1 MPNISLEALV
11 GAQIRALRT
20 ALGMTL
26 SDLAAAAGLS
36 PGMLSKVETG
46 QTSPSLATLTS
57 LANALQ
63 VPVTSFFRGY
73 EEQRDVTYI
82 LSLIHI

>member
-1 MPNISLEALV
+1 LPDTPNISLEALV
-11 GAQIRALRT
+11 GTQIRALRT

-46 QTSPSLATLTS
+46 QTSP
-57 LANALQ
+57 
-63 VPVTSFFRGY
+63 PRWRRCRRWRG
-73 EEQRDVTYI
+73 R
-82 LSLIHI
+82 